1 MQLQFNN
8 IELRKLKIN
17 ITYLKLRQYLS
28 VLIRELKI

>member
-8 IELRKLKIN
+8 TELRKLKIN
-17 ITYLKLRQYLS
+17 VTCLKLPQYLS